1 VTSDPTNAIVRT
13 PLAPVFA
20 EPRVASAQI
29 SQLVA
34 GRFLELLEKRD
45 DWYRVRGPD
54 DYEGWLHRG
63 YLLPVT
69 ENGTEPIAHLD
80 RVSLG
85 CVTTSGE
92 GDRRAMPLGSLLRP
106 EEQVKDGDVVA
117 LADQRLLF
125 PPDAEAI
132 TQSAQRYFEGTS
144 YLWGGVTPWG
154 ADCSGLVQTS
164 FWLHGIQLR
173 RDAWQQAEQG
183 EPGDSDLLAA
193 QQGDLLFFSDRVD
206 EHITHVAIALGRQ
219 RLVHLA
225 LGRGGYA
232 VENLT
237 DEHDRYVG
245 TLRERFVKARR
256 VLTPA
261 LLRDPGSK
269 AP

>member
-1 VTSDPTNAIVRT
+1 MSFDEHCAIVRT
-13 PLAPVFA
+13 PLAPMFA

-34 GRFLELLEKRD
+34 GRCLDLLEKRD

-54 DYEGWLHRG
+54 EYEGWLHRG
-63 YLLPVT
+63 YLSPAPESGARQSV
-69 ENGTEPIAHLD
+69 HLD

-85 CVTTSGE
+85 CVTTDGA
-92 GDRRAMPLGSLLRP
+92 GGRRAMPLGALLSPDERVKSG
-106 EEQVKDGDVVA
+106 EVVDAVEQA
-117 LADQRLLF
+117 NRF
-125 PPDAEAI
+125 PSEAGAI
-132 TQSAQRYFEGTS
+132 TRSAQLYFEGTS

-154 ADCSGLVQTS
+154 ADCSGLVQTV

-183 EPGDSDLLAA
+183 ATGDPDIMNARA
-193 QQGDLLFFSDRVD
+193 GDLLFFSDRID
-206 EHITHVAIALGRQ
+206 GQITHVAIALGSQ

-232 VENLT
+232 VDNLH
-237 DEHDRYVG
+237 DERDPYVG
-245 TLRERFVKARR
+245 KLRDRFVKARR

-261 LLRDPGSK
+261 LLID
-269 AP
+269 